1 MEQEVENNNKITIN
15 SKVLLKA
22 HNSSNVEIMLLYE
35 WRAQRGGLMVVFTRR
50 KELCDVVQCR
60 QWVVGGGKGASAGAE
75 GIHYLFIAST
85 FISSI
90 YLHFMKQMNSKFFLN
105 SNLASPRHLPSRAH
119 STSDNPTARSFFYLD
134 GREEDVM
141 TWTAGRV
148 VFVWRDP
155 YYHWGTSHNK
165 YKSHYAFYFFC
176 SLECSIVG
184 CAWIGWMTWRNP
196 WVVEGE
202 GKGMMC
208 KKSKWK
214 INLLADKQGTKRTRN
229 NKCPLR
235 TLQINTINKQLLF
248 IL

>member
-141 TWTAGRV
+141 TWTAGRLCLFDGTHIIIGALLIINTRVIMHFISSAHWNIPLLV
-148 VFVWRDP
+148 VLGLDEWR
-155 YYHWGTSHNK
+155 G
-165 YKSHYAFYFFC
+165 AI
-176 SLECSIVG
+176 LEL
-184 CAWIGWMTWRNP
+184 WR
-196 WVVEGE
+196 
-202 GKGMMC
+202 GKGKGWC
-208 KKSKWK
+208 VRSPSE
-214 INLLADKQGTKRTRN
+214 R
-229 NKCPLR
+229 
-235 TLQINTINKQLLF
+235 
-248 IL
+248 